1 MKATLMSLKEY
12 QDVLIRIAEL
22 DRLLSNIPPEIENM
36 EVEWK
41 AAQKR
46 IEELSTKKEELDS
59 RQKEQQSALTEAKD
73 KESKFEKDLH
83 DVTNNKEYHAVLKE
97 IDMAK
102 KLVNSVQDD
111 ISSRNK
117 ELDEIKAKIE
127 ENTNLESE
135 LKTSYDAAMAN
146 HNDSLAEYKTER
158 DQKLKIRDS
167 LAGKVPERLMRQFE
181 RIASRRNGIG
191 LSDCI
196 GAICRACNVRV
207 RQNIVDE
214 LRKYQRIITCESCK
228 RILYFADGDE

>member
-1 MKATLMSLKEY
+1 MSLKEY

-22 DRLLSNIPPEIENM
+22 DRLLSEIPPEIENM
-36 EVEWK
+36 ETEWK
-41 AAQKR
+41 GIQAR
-46 IEELSTKKEELDS
+46 IEELSTKKSELES
-59 RQKEQQSALTEAKD
+59 RQKEQETSLVEAREKEAKY
-73 KESKFEKDLH
+73 EKDLH
-83 DVTNNKEYHAVLKE
+83 DVTNNKEYHAALKE

-102 KLVNSVQDD
+102 KLVNSLQDD

-117 ELDEIKAKIE
+117 ELEEINANIE
-127 ENTNLESE
+127 ENSTLESE
-135 LKTSYDAAMAN
+135 SKKAFKTAMSN
-146 HNDSLAEYKTER
+146 HSDSLEEYKTER
-158 DQKLKIRDS
+158 DEKMKIRDN

-181 RIASRRNGIG
+181 RIASRRSGVG
-191 LSDCI
+191 LADCI